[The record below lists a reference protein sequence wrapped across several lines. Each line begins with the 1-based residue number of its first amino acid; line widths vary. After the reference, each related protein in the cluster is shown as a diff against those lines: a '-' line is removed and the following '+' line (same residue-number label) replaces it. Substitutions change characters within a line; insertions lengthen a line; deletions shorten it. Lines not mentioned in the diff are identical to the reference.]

1 MTIRPMTEP
10 HSSSNT
16 RIPGEAGIWA
26 FVTGDL
32 LVFSVFFVLI
42 AVGQAQQPE
51 VFAASR
57 ARLDL
62 WVGVVNTLLLLTG
75 SWFVAMGVERCRT
88 DGARNDGRDFAL
100 AILCGLGFVAN
111 KLFEWGHRIRDGL
124 SPLTDDFYTY
134 FFIFTGIHLLHV
146 LVGLTVLCFLRAV
159 SRRSALTRA
168 DLRTLESGAIFWH
181 LVDLLWVMLF
191 ALLYLL

>member
-1 MTIRPMTEP
+1 MAEQGPGAD
-10 HSSSNT
+10 T

-26 FVTGDL
+26 FVSGDL

-42 AVGQAQQPE
+42 AVGQVRQPE
-51 VFAASR
+51 LFAASR

-62 WVGVVNTLLLLTG
+62 WVGVVNTVLLLTG
-75 SWFVAMGVERCRT
+75 SWFVATGVERCRA
-88 DGARNDGRDFAL
+88 GGVHNDGREFSL

-111 KLFEWGHRIRDGL
+111 KLFEWGHRIREGL
-124 SPLTDDFYTY
+124 SPQTNDFYTY
-134 FFIFTGIHLLHV
+134 FFVFTGIHLLHV

-168 DLRTLESGAIFWH
+168 DMRTLESGAIFWH